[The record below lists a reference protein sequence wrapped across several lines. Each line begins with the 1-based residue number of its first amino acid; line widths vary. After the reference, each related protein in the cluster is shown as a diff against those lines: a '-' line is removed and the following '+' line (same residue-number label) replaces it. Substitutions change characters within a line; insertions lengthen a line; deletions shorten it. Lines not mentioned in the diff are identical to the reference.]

1 MLNNED
7 DVQKAKRLANFLKLL
22 AKKIVEHPN
31 ILADLDLEIED
42 VPIIKQK
49 KGKEKGAS
57 VDLNIY
63 QIFSDSGES
72 GLRRTLDSLD
82 IEILKQVIS
91 YNSLDSSKLSRK
103 WRKKDRLINLI
114 VEKVEARSEK
124 GIAFKAFK

>member
-1 MLNNED
+1 MLNNEND
-7 DVQKAKRLANFLKLL
+7 MQKAKRLADFLKLL
-22 AKKIVEHPN
+22 AKKIIEHPN

-49 KGKEKGAS
+49 KRKGKVAS
-57 VDLNIY
+57 LDLNIY

-72 GLRRTLDSLD
+72 GLRRTLESLD
-82 IEILKQVIS
+82 MEILKQIIS

-114 VEKVEARSEK
+114 VERVVTRSEK
-124 GIAFKAFK
+124 GTAFKAFK